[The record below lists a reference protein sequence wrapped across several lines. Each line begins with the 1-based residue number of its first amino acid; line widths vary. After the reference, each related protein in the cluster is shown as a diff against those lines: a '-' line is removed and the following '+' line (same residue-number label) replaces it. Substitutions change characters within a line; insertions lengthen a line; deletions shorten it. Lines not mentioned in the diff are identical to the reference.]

1 MYLTKPDTARL
12 LWPHL
17 TGIHRTVVQKQR
29 PQMPQMPVRDAMVGD
44 YTGFNFIKKGGLQKA
59 FKTIENFDEHWLQ
72 MGDKFRNKHFK
83 GVKCEKWRKIRTE
96 RQMATF
102 VTPSCS
108 LLELDTQKQIY
119 WLIINQLVPPV
130 QRFGAGLEDQGQY
143 LAKMDCNLVF
153 KESKMRSFQWQKL
166 YARKYLSRFG
176 LIQEAKCIYCPEQ
189 SQSIGHLYNGCTRT
203 QILFM
208 NFERQY
214 CVEIML
220 TECERLIGFDTTV
233 KRDKIFHKRLG
244 ILRKNIYD
252 SNHNDIV
259 PRWDN
264 MLQAID
270 RVYVLEYAIAE
281 RQGRVDKVL
290 KEWDL

>member
-1 MYLTKPDTARL
+1 
-12 LWPHL
+12 
-17 TGIHRTVVQKQR
+17 
-29 PQMPQMPVRDAMVGD
+29 
-44 YTGFNFIKKGGLQKA
+44 
-59 FKTIENFDEHWLQ
+59 
-72 MGDKFRNKHFK
+72 
-83 GVKCEKWRKIRTE
+83 
-96 RQMATF
+96 MATF

-130 QRFGAGLEDQGQY
+130 QSFRAGLEDQGQD

-153 KESKMRSFQWQKL
+153 KESKMRSFQWRGYHGKL
-166 YARKYLSRFG
+166 YARKDLSCFG
-176 LIQEAKCIYCPEQ
+176 LIQEVKCIYCPEQ

-203 QILFM
+203 QILFK
-208 NFERQY
+208 NFEGQY

-220 TECERLIGFDTTV
+220 TKCERLIGFDTTV

-244 ILRKNIYD
+244 ILQKNIYD

-259 PRWDN
+259 PKWDN

-270 RVYVLEYAIAE
+270 RVYVLFWNTPS
-281 RQGRVDKVL
+281 QSV
-290 KEWDL
+290 KEE

>member
-1 MYLTKPDTARL
+1 
-12 LWPHL
+12 
-17 TGIHRTVVQKQR
+17 
-29 PQMPQMPVRDAMVGD
+29 
-44 YTGFNFIKKGGLQKA
+44 
-59 FKTIENFDEHWLQ
+59 
-72 MGDKFRNKHFK
+72 
-83 GVKCEKWRKIRTE
+83 
-96 RQMATF
+96 MATF

-130 QRFGAGLEDQGQY
+130 QRFRAGLENQGQD
-143 LAKMDCNLVF
+143 LAKMDC
-153 KESKMRSFQWQKL
+153 KESKMRSFQWRGYHGKL
-166 YARKYLSRFG
+166 YARKDLSRFG

-203 QILFM
+203 QILFKNFERQYCVEIM
-208 NFERQY
+208 LTECERLIGFDTAVKTRTRILFKNFERQY

-244 ILRKNIYD
+244 ILRKNFYD

-264 MLQAID
+264 MLRAID
-270 RVYVLEYAIAE
+270 RVYARIRYCRASRKSRQSAE
-281 RQGRVDKVL
+281 RVGSL
-290 KEWDL
+290 KKCL